1 MVRFKIALL
10 SLLIVQ
16 TAAVSV
22 RAESWWYFGTWK
34 RHWWQNDRW
43 PEQHLDHDRAAV
55 RVPLQSMIANGWRA
69 QNTISN
75 YHFNEFTGE
84 LNESGKLKLRAV
96 LYETPV
102 EWRTI
107 YVLRADTP
115 AITAARMQSVQK
127 TAGELMQGEPT
138 PDILLT
144 TIEPRGTRG
153 DISNSVN
160 RSFMENAP
168 APVLPQRTET
178 DSGN

>member
-1 MVRFKIALL
+1 MVRPKIALL
-10 SLLIVQ
+10 ALVIAHCAV
-16 TAAVSV
+16 VSV
-22 RAESWWYFGTWK
+22 QAENWLNFGTWK

-43 PEQHLDHDRAAV
+43 PEQYLDHDRSAV
-55 RVPLQSMIANGWRA
+55 RAPVQVMIANGWRA

-75 YHFNEFTGE
+75 YHFNEITGE
-84 LNESGKLKLRAV
+84 LNDAGKLKLRAV

-115 AITAARMQSVQK
+115 AVTAARMQSVQK
-127 TAGELMQGEPT
+127 ISNDLMQGEPV

-168 APVLPQRTET
+168 APVLPQRSEE
-178 DSGN
+178 SN